1 MLEVTCII
9 IVCIVIS
16 FHMSLKFTAFIMV
29 NLLVINNFLGKEE
42 VIICFFILLFVLN
55 HLRKH

>member
-16 FHMSLKFTAFIMV
+16 FHMSLKFTVFIMV

-42 VIICFFILLFVLN
+42 LIICFFNPAICS
-55 HLRKH
+55 

>member
-42 VIICFFILLFVLN
+42 VIICFFNPAICS
-55 HLRKH
+55 